1 MTGDDV
7 HRNDMDGTF
16 EFAEDAAEALLAGR
30 GAGIDPALS
39 ELVGEIRTHFS
50 TATPAVGLELSTFLR
65 EEPQRYVR
73 SRARFGAKVAAA
85 VAACLAATSGLAV
98 AGALPGPV
106 QHALSRAAGGLG
118 VHVPDE
124 HHGSGQPRVV
134 VAASEETTTTD
145 GSASTTTQ
153 PDDSS
158 TPPSGTHG
166 AEVSAVAH
174 DPSTTGCEHGAAVA
188 SVASDKTKT
197 PACVKSSTTTTTTTD
212 LAPVTTTTQP
222 GDRGSHGPPAT
233 HGKSQNSLGV
243 VPPTDPPGRV
253 GTGG

>member
-1 MTGDDV
+1 MSGDDV

-16 EFAEDAAEALLAGR
+16 EFDDEAAEALLAGR
-30 GAGIDPALS
+30 GAGIEPALS

-50 TATPAVGLELSTFLR
+50 TAIPAVGLELSTFLQ

-106 QHALSRAAGGLG
+106 QHALSRAAGGIG
-118 VHVPDE
+118 VHVPDQ

-145 GSASTTTQ
+145 GTASTTTQ
-153 PDDSS
+153 PDGDSS
-158 TPPSGTHG
+158 TPPHGTHG

-174 DPSTTGCEHGAAVA
+174 DPSTTGCAHGAAVA
-188 SVASDKTKT
+188 GVASGTAKA
-197 PACVKSSTTTTTTTD
+197 PACVKSSSTTTTTTD
-212 LAPVTTTTQP
+212 LGPVTTTTRP
-222 GDRGSHGPPAT
+222 GDHGHGPPAT
-233 HGKSQNSLGV
+233 HPGKNSLDV
-243 VPPTDPPGRV
+243 VPPTDPPGRN